1 MSRKCWGRFQPCFLV
16 FITAEG
22 WQRPPGTVSLLLH
35 SCSQHSLLYVR
46 RNPYGHLLL
55 LSTSHVSQIT
65 KYILMH
71 FNNLLISSRGPPRR
85 WNFVRSIGGRGI
97 AKSVH
102 FSSACAFQCI
112 RWAVTTSSEHCGLLW
127 ICIPCTGWQKGPLRV
142 YLLPLHSFPPVLPK
156 TWKSQNFPPVFHKK
170 AEPGLLLAERFC
182 VFGEGTGKIPCWA
195 GLGDRL
201 VWSLY
206 SREWKCNAALKQVLD
221 PWL

>member
-97 AKSVH
+97 AKSVCLCISPQRVH
-102 FSSACAFQCI
+102 SSVYDEQ
-112 RWAVTTSSEHCGLLW
+112 
-127 ICIPCTGWQKGPLRV
+127 WQHPLNIVVCYESAYLVRADKKGPYECICCLFTLF
-142 YLLPLHSFPPVLPK
+142 LLCFLKLE
-156 TWKSQNFPPVFHKK
+156 K
-170 AEPGLLLAERFC
+170 ARISPQCSTR
-182 VFGEGTGKIPCWA
+182 KRS
-195 GLGDRL
+195 LG
-201 VWSLY
+201 
-206 SREWKCNAALKQVLD
+206 CF
-221 PWL
+221 